1 MQSIPTITTV
11 FIEGPEGAGR
21 QATILG
27 NARRILGS
35 ATPSPDL
42 EAELLQLPAL
52 IADLGVLAASCNYQ
66 KTCAKQDADTLYAQ
80 VSDQVR
86 ENLSAT
92 GGRITDSVVKT
103 MADKDPGVCA
113 AERKVAFLDRER
125 QQLLALL
132 SGIEARKAA
141 LLVIARPVSGH
152 E

>member
-66 KTCAKQDADTLYAQ
+66 KACAKQDADTLHAQ
-80 VSDQVR
+80 ILEQAR
-86 ENLSAT
+86 QEF
-92 GGRITDSVVKT
+92 ITSGERSTDVILKKI
-103 MADKDPGVCA
+103 ADKDSRFCA
-113 AERKVAFLDRER
+113 AERKVAFLDNER

-141 LLVIARPVSGH
+141 LLVIASPVSGH
-152 E
+152 K